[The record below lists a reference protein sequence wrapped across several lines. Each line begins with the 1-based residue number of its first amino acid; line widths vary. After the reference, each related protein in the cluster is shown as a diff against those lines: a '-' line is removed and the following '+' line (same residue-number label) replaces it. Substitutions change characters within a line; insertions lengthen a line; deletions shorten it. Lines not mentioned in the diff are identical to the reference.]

1 MRKILTTLLLSACL
15 HIPALAVYA
24 NETPSG
30 IPFSQLESR
39 IDEVVARYLHQT
51 TPGVAIVVVKDGEIV
66 FSRGYGYADI
76 ENRTPV
82 DPATTVFEYGSVG
95 KLFVWTAVMQLAE
108 QGRLD
113 LDADIRTYLPEDFI
127 RRLNFGRTFTMRDLM
142 NHSAGFADNF
152 FDILL
157 DAERVRNPGT
167 LTLREGLLRGQ
178 PRQVFEPGTASAY
191 SNFGSALAG
200 YVVGHI
206 TGHGFVAYE
215 RENIFAPLGMTNT
228 KNQPDLVNNR
238 AFLGSKAGGYF
249 PDGRGGFRRG
259 VWSYGPM
266 YPAGLVN
273 GTAKDLA
280 RFAIALTPPHG
291 TPSPLFNDPST
302 LTTMFTPSTLDPS
315 VLRGTYHGFLRYGG
329 ASPTFG
335 HGGNTIAFSANFA
348 VVPAERFGFVVLT
361 NVASEMGVLFAIQ
374 DLLLGSSPITP
385 IADNLPCASSVEGTF
400 VMARRTEG
408 TLLEF
413 VSYLGMMGRVRAVD
427 ENTIRLSVGPFEAR
441 SRQIEPYVFRMIPS
455 ASPLSMFAD
464 EIHFRMENG
473 RVVHVSVGNGFDM
486 TPLPRGR
493 GMPALIGSLAVV
505 IISTLFFLIMPI
517 IILIRFLRKKEKA
530 VPQFNLLSNGLL
542 LCGTLIVLNNL
553 ICLVRL
559 AVINNYRSFLE
570 IVPHVWVNYAL
581 LAFASLLFLASL
593 LSLPGNKIGGK
604 RKFLHGATASVMT
617 LLIVV
622 LGSWNFFALG

>member
-1 MRKILTTLLLSACL
+1 MRKILATLLLSACL
-15 HIPALAVYA
+15 HILALAAYA

-30 IPFSQLESR
+30 IPFSELESR

-113 LDADIRTYLPEDFI
+113 LDADIMTYLPEDFI
-127 RRLNFGRTFTMRDLM
+127 HQLNFANTFTMRDLL
-142 NHSAGFADNF
+142 NHSAGFAENF

-167 LTLREGLLRGQ
+167 VTLREGLLRGQ
-178 PRQVFEPGTASAY
+178 PRQIFEPGTTSAY

-206 TGHGFVAYE
+206 TGYGFAAYE

-228 KNQPDLVNNR
+228 KNQPDLVNNH
-238 AFLGSKAGGYF
+238 AFLESKAGGYF

-259 VWSYGPM
+259 AWSYGPM

-273 GTAKDLA
+273 GTAEDLA
-280 RFAIALTPPHG
+280 RFAMALTPPHG
-291 TPSPLFNDPST
+291 TPSPLFNDPDT
-302 LTTMFTPSTLDPS
+302 LTTMFTPSALDPS
-315 VLRGTYHGFLRYGG
+315 VFRGTYHGFLRYGG
-329 ASPTFG
+329 AFPTFG
-335 HGGNTIAFSANFA
+335 HGGNTIAFSSNFA

-374 DLLLGSSPITP
+374 DLLLGNSPITP
-385 IADNLPCASSVEGTF
+385 IANDLPCASSVEGIF
-400 VMARRTEG
+400 AMARRTEG

-413 VSYLGMMGRVRAVD
+413 VSYLTMMGRVRAVD
-427 ENTIRLSVGPFEAR
+427 GNTIRLSVGPFEATL
-441 SRQIEPYVFRMIPS
+441 RQVEPYIFRMIPS
-455 ASPLSMFAD
+455 ASLLSMFAD

-505 IISTLFFLIMPI
+505 IGGTLFFLITPI
-517 IILIRFLRKKEKA
+517 ILLIRFLRKKEKA
-530 VPQFNLLSNGLL
+530 IPRFNLFSNGLL
-542 LCGTLIVLNNL
+542 LCGTLLVLNHL
-553 ICLVRL
+553 VFLVRIG
-559 AVINNYRSFLE
+559 VINMYRSFTEML
-570 IVPHVWVNYAL
+570 PHVWVNYAL
-581 LAFASLLFLASL
+581 LVLAILLFLASM
-593 LSLPGNKIGGK
+593 LSLWGNGVGGK
-604 RKFLHGATASVMT
+604 RKFLHGATVSVMA
-617 LLIVV
+617 LRLVV